1 MAMQINTNVLS
12 LTAQRNVGANE
23 SRLATSIE
31 RLSTGLRI
39 NRAGD
44 DAAGLAIS
52 ERMTSQ
58 IRGQSVA
65 QRNANDAISLVQ
77 TAEGALS
84 VMADA
89 LQRMRELT
97 VQSLNGMNTDGDRDA
112 LNQEIVQLR
121 QEIERIAQDTTFN
134 GQHILNG
141 TMGTVNFQ
149 IGAER
154 GDVLA
159 IENTTNTF
167 DARASVIGSELQ
179 TVRLAQNTATTPV
192 NYNVVAGTYTDI
204 FIEGVGVDLSNATSQ
219 RNILDAINAVSAQT
233 GVTASTETR
242 VDLGVL
248 TSTTA
253 DFTLTVN
260 RTDFTV
266 AVGDTAQDV
275 ADLINADD
283 TLDVVASLSNAGNL
297 VLTSPTSED
306 ILLDQGTVTVPA
318 TSSFVGLNATAG
330 NETFSSTI
338 MLTASGSDPIT
349 VTGTNADDLGFDP
362 NNAGTTGSFAE
373 AEGIT
378 IDQVSIDTYADAEV
392 ALDAIDEAINDV
404 TSRRAELGALQNRFE
419 NVVEVI
425 AVHRENL
432 EAARS
437 RILDADF
444 AAETAEL
451 TRAQILQQAGL
462 ASLAQANSAP
472 QNILSLLQ

>member
-242 VDLGVL
+242 VDLGGL
-248 TSTTA
+248 DTTA

-260 RTDFTV
+260 TIPVNIT
-266 AVGDTAQDV
+266 AGDTAQDV

>member
-84 VMADA
+84 LMADA

-97 VQSLNGMNTDGDRDA
+97 VQSLNGMNTDGDRNA
-112 LNQEIVQLR
+112 LNREIVQLR

-242 VDLGVL
+242 VDLGGL
-248 TSTTA
+248 DTTA

-260 RTDFTV
+260 TIPVNIT
-266 AVGDTAQDV
+266 AGDTAQDV

>member
-12 LTAQRNVGANE
+12 LTAQRNVAANE

-52 ERMTSQ
+52 ERMSSQ
-58 IRGQSVA
+58 IRGQTVA
-65 QRNANDAISLVQ
+65 QRNANDAISFAQ

-84 VMADA
+84 VMGEA

-97 VQSLNGMNTDGDRDA
+97 VQSLNGMNTDGDRNA

-134 GQHILNG
+134 GRHIING
-141 TMGTVNFQ
+141 AMGTVNFQ

-154 GDVLA
+154 GDVLSFA
-159 IENTTNTF
+159 GV
-167 DARASVIGSELQ
+167 DARASVIGDELQ
-179 TVRLAQNTATTPV
+179 TVRLAQNANTTAP
-192 NYNVVAGTYTDI
+192 NYAIGTYNDV

-242 VDLGVL
+242 VNLGAL
-248 TSTTA
+248 DSTA
-253 DFTLTVN
+253 AFTLTVN
-260 RTDFTV
+260 NSPINV
-266 AVGDTAQDV
+266 AAGDTAQDV

-283 TLDVVASLSNAGNL
+283 ALDVVASLDGGNL

-306 ILLDQGTVTVPA
+306 ILLDQGVVGAPP

-330 NETFSSTI
+330 NEAFSSTI
-338 MLTASGSDPIT
+338 TLTTSGSDPIT
-349 VTGTNADDLGFDP
+349 VTGTDADALGFNP
-362 NNAGTTGSFAE
+362 GTPGVTGSFAGT
-373 AEGIT
+373 EGIT
-378 IDQVSIDTYADAEV
+378 IDQVSIATYADAEV
-392 ALDAIDEAINDV
+392 ALDAIDGAIDDV
-404 TSRRAELGALQNRFE
+404 TSLRAELGALQNRFE

-444 AAETAEL
+444 AAETADL

>member
-12 LTAQRNVGANE
+12 LTAQRNVAANE

-52 ERMTSQ
+52 ERMSSQ
-58 IRGQSVA
+58 IRGQTVA
-65 QRNANDAISLVQ
+65 QRNANDAISFAQ

-84 VMADA
+84 VMGEA

-97 VQSLNGMNTDGDRDA
+97 VQSLNGMNTDGDRNA

-134 GQHILNG
+134 GRHIING
-141 TMGTVNFQ
+141 AMGTVNFQ

-154 GDVLA
+154 GDVLSFA
-159 IENTTNTF
+159 GV
-167 DARASVIGSELQ
+167 DARASVIGDELQ
-179 TVRLAQNTATTPV
+179 TVRLAQNTATTAPD
-192 NYNVVAGTYTDI
+192 YALGTYEDV

-242 VDLGVL
+242 VNLGAL
-248 TSTTA
+248 DSTA
-253 DFTLTVN
+253 AFTLTVN
-260 RTDFTV
+260 NTGIIN
-266 AVGDTAQDV
+266 VGVGATAQDV
-275 ADLINADD
+275 ADLINANDA
-283 TLDVVASLSNAGNL
+283 LDVVASLDGGNL
-297 VLTSPTSED
+297 VLSSPTSED
-306 ILLDQGTVTVPA
+306 IVLDQGLVGAPPA
-318 TSSFVGLNATAG
+318 SSFVGLNATAG
-330 NETFSSTI
+330 NQTFSSTI
-338 MLTASGSDPIT
+338 TLTTSGSDPIT
-349 VTGTNADDLGFDP
+349 VTGSDADALGFNP
-362 NNAGTTGSFAE
+362 GNAGLTGSFAGT
-373 AEGIT
+373 EGLT
-378 IDQVSIDTYADAEV
+378 IDEVSIATYADAEV
-392 ALDAIDEAINDV
+392 ALDAIDGAIDDV
-404 TSRRAELGALQNRFE
+404 TSLRAELGALQNRFE

-444 AAETAEL
+444 AAETADL

>member
-1 MAMQINTNVLS
+1 
-12 LTAQRNVGANE
+12 
-23 SRLATSIE
+23 
-31 RLSTGLRI
+31 
-39 NRAGD
+39 
-44 DAAGLAIS
+44 
-52 ERMTSQ
+52 MTSQ

-242 VDLGVL
+242 VDLGGL
-248 TSTTA
+248 DTTA

-260 RTDFTV
+260 TIPVNIT
-266 AVGDTAQDV
+266 AGDTAQDV